1 MRHKRESDRLLP
13 SADRTGNGRGY
24 DPSGKPAVVV
34 ALQPCDAAAIR
45 STRATALCR
54 PASRPWVVAAASLGS
69 GMAFLDS
76 TVLNVALPAVQTD
89 LGASARDAQWVY
101 GAFALVLSALL
112 LVGGT
117 LGDRY
122 GRRRAFILGTVIFA
136 AASVWCALA
145 PGPGHLVAARAV
157 QGAGGALLVPAS
169 LAIVGASFEGKLRT
183 KAIGA
188 WAALSGI
195 AMAVGPVLGG
205 WLVEAV
211 SWRAAFL
218 IVPALASVAV
228 PIALWHVPESRDPE
242 ARRPDLMGAILAT
255 GGLAG
260 LVYGLIESSAS
271 GFGDPAVLA
280 PLILGVLALVAF
292 VLVERRGKDPMVPLS
307 LFRSR
312 NFGGANLVTFL
323 FYMALTGSLYL
334 LPFLM
339 MHVHGHSAFV
349 AGSVFL
355 PFVAMAFLIGRLSGR
370 ICARF
375 GSKVPLVVASLAVAA
390 GLLLFALPGAEHG
403 SYWTSFFPAMVIQGF
418 GMALVITPLTTAA
431 LSSVESARSGLASGI
446 NNAVTRMAGLL
457 AVAVLGMIV
466 YATFSA
472 NLDAR
477 LEGLDLPRGVRG
489 ELEAAK
495 ADLGAA
501 EVPEGVDAGTEAR
514 IERAIEESYV
524 AGFRAVM
531 LVSAG
536 LALAS
541 ALAAALLVGGRTRS
555 ASAAFRQAGPHVEKP
570 FLRAAYREVEA
581 AQGGRAAQ
589 PATVGR
595 ARTGAIPAP
604 KGLRQVG
611 TAGQYAEPT
620 RTKRD
625 QSPRANQAVLPM

>member
-1 MRHKRESDRLLP
+1 MRHEREQHQWLP
-13 SADRTGNGRGY
+13 SADLTDDKRTSLGYGR
-24 DPSGKPAVVV
+24 PANPVIIA
-34 ALQPCDAAAIR
+34 ALQPCDEGMVRGTRTAAP
-45 STRATALCR
+45 CR
-54 PASRPWVVAAASLGS
+54 PASRPWVIAAASLGS

-76 TVLNVALPAVQTD
+76 TVLNVSLPAVQTD
-89 LGASARDAQWVY
+89 LGASAHDVQWIY
-101 GAFALVLSALL
+101 GAFALLLAALL

-122 GRRRAFILGTVIFA
+122 GRRRAFVLGAAVFA
-136 AASVWCALA
+136 VASIWCALA

-157 QGAGGALLVPAS
+157 QGVGGALLVPAS
-169 LAIVGASFEGKLRT
+169 LAIVGASFEGKLRA

-188 WAALSGI
+188 WAALSGT

-205 WLVEAV
+205 WLVEEV

-242 ARRPDLMGAILAT
+242 ARRPDLAGALLAT

-271 GFGDPAVLA
+271 GLGDPVALA
-280 PLILGVLALVAF
+280 SLILGVLVLAAF
-292 VLVERRGKDPMVPLS
+292 VVVEGNSKDPMVPIS

-312 NFGGANLVTFL
+312 AFGGANLVTLL

-339 MHVHGHSAFV
+339 MQVHGYSAFV

-355 PFVAMAFLIGRLSGR
+355 PFVAMAFLMGRLSGR
-370 ICARF
+370 IYARF
-375 GSKVPLVVASLAVAA
+375 GARMPLVVASLAVAV
-390 GLLLFALPGAEHG
+390 GLLLFSLPSAEQG
-403 SYWTSFFPAMVIQGF
+403 TYWTSFFPGMVVQGF

-431 LSSVESARSGLASGI
+431 LGSVKSERSGLASGV
-446 NNAVTRMAGLL
+446 NNAVTRVAGLL
-457 AVAVLGMIV
+457 AVAVLGMVV

-477 LEGLDLPRGVRG
+477 LEGMDLPGGVRS

-495 ADLGAA
+495 ANLGAA
-501 EVPEGVDAGTEAR
+501 EAPEGLDPGTAAR
-514 IERAIEESYV
+514 IERAIDESFV

-541 ALAAALLVGGRTRS
+541 ALAAALLVGGRIIPRTSAGVDAPILHTAYPKERATRERQTPQPVTVD
-555 ASAAFRQAGPHVEKP
+555 AA
-570 FLRAAYREVEA
+570 
-581 AQGGRAAQ
+581 
-589 PATVGR
+589 
-595 ARTGAIPAP
+595 
-604 KGLRQVG
+604 
-611 TAGQYAEPT
+611 
-620 RTKRD
+620 
-625 QSPRANQAVLPM
+625 

>member
-1 MRHKRESDRLLP
+1 M
-13 SADRTGNGRGY
+13 G
-24 DPSGKPAVVV
+24 AVF
-34 ALQPCDAAAIR
+34 QPCDEGVIR
-45 STRATALCR
+45 GTRTSTLCR
-54 PASRPWVVAAASLGS
+54 PASRPWVIAAASLGS

-76 TVLNVALPAVQTD
+76 TVLNVALPAMQTD

-122 GRRRAFILGTVIFA
+122 GRRRAFVLGAAVFA

-188 WAALSGI
+188 WAALSGT

-205 WLVEAV
+205 WLVEEV

-218 IVPALASVAV
+218 IVPALALVAI
-228 PIALWHVPESRDPE
+228 PIALWHVPESRDAAP
-242 ARRPDLMGAILAT
+242 RRPDLAGALLAT

-280 PLILGVLALVAF
+280 ALMLGVLALVGF
-292 VLVERRGKDPMVPLS
+292 VIVERRGKDPMVPIS
-307 LFRSR
+307 LFRAR
-312 NFGGANLVTFL
+312 DFGGANLVTLL

-339 MHVHGHSAFV
+339 MQVHGYSAFV

-375 GSKVPLVVASLAVAA
+375 GAKLPLVVASLAVAA
-390 GLLLFALPGAEHG
+390 GLLMFALPDAEHA
-403 SYWTSFFPAMVIQGF
+403 SYWTSFFPGMVVQGF
-418 GMALVITPLTTAA
+418 GMALVITPLTTVV
-431 LSSVESARSGLASGI
+431 LGSVESERSGLASGV

-472 NLDAR
+472 NLDTS
-477 LEGLDLPRGVRG
+477 LQGLDLPGGVRG

-495 ADLGAA
+495 EDLGAA
-501 EVPEGVDAGTEAR
+501 EVPESVDAETTAQ
-514 IERAIEESYV
+514 IERAIDGSFV

-541 ALAAALLVGGRTRS
+541 ALAAALLVDGRVRS
-555 ASAAFRQAGPHVEKP
+555 AGRAFRQ
-570 FLRAAYREVEA
+570 
-581 AQGGRAAQ
+581 
-589 PATVGR
+589 
-595 ARTGAIPAP
+595 TGAGVDTQVRRAP
-604 KGLRQVG
+604 QPV
-611 TAGQYAEPT
+611 TVDAA
-620 RTKRD
+620 
-625 QSPRANQAVLPM
+625 